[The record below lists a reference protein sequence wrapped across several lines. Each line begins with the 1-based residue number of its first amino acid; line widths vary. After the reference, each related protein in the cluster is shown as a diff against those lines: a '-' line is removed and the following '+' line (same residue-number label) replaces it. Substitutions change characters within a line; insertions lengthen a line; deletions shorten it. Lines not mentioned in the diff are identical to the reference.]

1 MPESFEW
8 LVLKSGVLG
17 SQTPR
22 EILGNPAAYIE
33 SSLYFSWEQYFT
45 DLLVHLTRET
55 VLRYNKGKLN
65 PAYLQS
71 TNVEKILDAM

>member
-1 MPESFEW
+1 MSCFPILHSAAEHSAFP
-8 LVLKSGVLG
+8 
-17 SQTPR
+17 PR

-45 DLLVHLTRET
+45 DLLVHLTQET

-71 TNVEKILDAM
+71 ANVEKILDAM